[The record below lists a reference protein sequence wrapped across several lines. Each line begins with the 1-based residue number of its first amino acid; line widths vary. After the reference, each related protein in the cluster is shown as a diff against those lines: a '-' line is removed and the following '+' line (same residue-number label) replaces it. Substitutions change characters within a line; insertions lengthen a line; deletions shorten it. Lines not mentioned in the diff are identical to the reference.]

1 MSAFGM
7 PLFALM
13 SSELFLFSAPL
24 CLLLTARRPAWAY
37 RAAALAFLLACEAA
51 QDPLRQAVISSGE
64 NVAALLAGFALT
76 LCELIVAIL
85 IGTKATVWQAFFI
98 GSSSYIIQNLITGCT
113 DFLAHLQAELGIIT
127 LPNHTLM
134 FLSLLAV
141 FPLYL
146 MLFVRPIKQNN
157 LALVSEP
164 QISLAVVAVIFAVI
178 GMDIGIKQVPIDIT
192 GIAPVAALRVGHATL
207 CVFTL
212 IAELKILLARQLA
225 TEREVE
231 RRMALERER
240 QYRLSRSNI
249 DAINMKCHDI
259 KHQIRQLAEGDVVAD
274 PKAIEELANEVKI
287 YDSQVETGNAALDT
301 VLTEKGVACFREGIT
316 ISAIADGSVLDGFEP
331 QEIYSFFGN
340 ALENAIE
347 AVRAISCIEQRLIS
361 VDVHREGLMGIVSIE
376 NTCPEEPP
384 FVDGLP
390 QSQKT
395 GAGLEH
401 GFGTHSM
408 RQIIESHEGTLTFT
422 WADGVFYVN
431 ALFPWNGHS

>member
-1 MSAFGM
+1 MSELNV

-24 CLLLTARRPAWAY
+24 CLLLPARKPAWAY
-37 RAAALAFLLACEAA
+37 RAAAFVFLLVCEAA

-64 NVAALLAGFALT
+64 NIAVLLTGFALT

-98 GSSSYIIQNLITGCT
+98 GSSAYIIQNLITGCT
-113 DFLAHLQAELGIIT
+113 DFLTHLQAGMGILT

-134 FLSLLAV
+134 FLSLLVV
-141 FPLYL
+141 FPLHL

-178 GMDIGIKQVPIDIT
+178 GTDIGIKQVPIDIT
-192 GIAPVAALRVGHATL
+192 GIAPIVALRIGHATL

-212 IAELKILLARQLA
+212 FAELKILSARQLA

-259 KHQIRQLAEGDVVAD
+259 KHKIRLHGQPALIAEGVHLNVHGVRLTVA
-274 PKAIEELANEVKI
+274 V
-287 YDSQVETGNAALDT
+287 
-301 VLTEKGVACFREGIT
+301 
-316 ISAIADGSVLDGFEP
+316 
-331 QEIYSFFGN
+331 
-340 ALENAIE
+340 
-347 AVRAISCIEQRLIS
+347 
-361 VDVHREGLMGIVSIE
+361 
-376 NTCPEEPP
+376 
-384 FVDGLP
+384 
-390 QSQKT
+390 
-395 GAGLEH
+395 
-401 GFGTHSM
+401 
-408 RQIIESHEGTLTFT
+408 
-422 WADGVFYVN
+422 
-431 ALFPWNGHS
+431 

>member
-13 SSELFLFSAPL
+13 SSELLLFSAPL
-24 CLLLTARRPAWAY
+24 WLLLPARRPAWAC
-37 RAAALAFLLACEAA
+37 RAAAFAFLLACEAA
-51 QDPLRQAVISSGE
+51 QDPLRRAVISSGE
-64 NVAALLAGFALT
+64 NVVVLLAGFALT
-76 LCELIVAIL
+76 LCELIVAVL
-85 IGTKATVWQAFFI
+85 IEAKATVWQAFFI
-98 GSSSYIIQNLITGCT
+98 GSSAYIIQNLITGCT
-113 DFLAHLQAELGIIT
+113 DFLAHLQARCGAFD
-127 LPNHTLM
+127 LPHQALM
-134 FLSLLAV
+134 LLSLLAI

-146 MLFVRPIKQNN
+146 ALFVRPIKRNN

-192 GIAPVAALRVGHATL
+192 GMAPIAALRVGHATL
-207 CVFTL
+207 CIFTL
-212 IAELKILLARQLA
+212 FAELKILLARQLA

-259 KHQIRQLAEGDVVAD
+259 KHQLRQLAEGDIVVD
-274 PKAIEELANEVKI
+274 SKAIKDLADEVNI

-316 ISAIADGSVLDGFEP
+316 ISAIADGSALGGFEP
-331 QEIYSFFGN
+331 QEIYSLFGN

-347 AVRAISCIEQRLIS
+347 AVRTIGCIEQRLIS

-376 NTCPEEPP
+376 NACPEEPS
-384 FVDGLP
+384 FIGGLP
-390 QSQKT
+390 QSQKA
-395 GAGLEH
+395 GADIEH
-401 GFGTHSM
+401 GFGTRSM
-408 RQIIESHEGTLTFT
+408 RQIVESHEGTLTFT

-431 ALFPWNGHS
+431 ALFPLERP